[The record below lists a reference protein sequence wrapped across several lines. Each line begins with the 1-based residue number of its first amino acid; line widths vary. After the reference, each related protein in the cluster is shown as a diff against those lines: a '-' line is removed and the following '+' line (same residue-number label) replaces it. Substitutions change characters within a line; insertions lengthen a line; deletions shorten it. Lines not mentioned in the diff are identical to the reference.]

1 MIKVGITGNIGSGK
15 TTVCKVFETLNIP
28 IFNADEA
35 ARKVYLNDNVK
46 KEVIILLGTESYYNN
61 ILNKEYVAK
70 KIFNNPSLLESLN
83 KIIHPATFDFFYKWV
98 EKQNSY
104 YCIKEAAILFESGA
118 DKTVDYVICIAA
130 PLELRINRILQRNK
144 NLSKEDVLGR
154 MKNQW
159 QEEKII
165 ALSDFIISNDEKYSV
180 IKQVIAI
187 HNKILLL
194 KK

>member
-46 KEVIILLGTESYYNN
+46 KEVISLLGTESYYNN

-165 ALSDFIISNDEKYSV
+165 ALSDFIISNDEKDSV

>member
-154 MKNQW
+154 MKNQR

-165 ALSDFIISNDEKYSV
+165 ALSDFIISNDEKDSV

>member
-1 MIKVGITGNIGSGK
+1 M
-15 TTVCKVFETLNIP
+15 F
-28 IFNADEA
+28 
-35 ARKVYLNDNVK
+35 
-46 KEVIILLGTESYYNN
+46 
-61 ILNKEYVAK
+61 
-70 KIFNNPSLLESLN
+70 LESLN

-165 ALSDFIISNDEKYSV
+165 ALSDFIISNDEKDSV

>member
-46 KEVIILLGTESYYNN
+46 KEVISLLGTESYYNN

-130 PLELRINRILQRNK
+130 PLELRINRIIQRNK

-165 ALSDFIISNDEKYSV
+165 ALSDFIISNDETDSV